1 MTQLQT
7 WRAEVDRDSKF
18 DTTWTG
24 CYAQHILQIEQYY
37 RLYSNQL
44 GHQILACSDVHLRA

>member
-7 WRAEVDRDSKF
+7 WRAEADRDSKF
-18 DTTWTG
+18 DTTG
-24 CYAQHILQIEQYY
+24 CYAQHIQQIEQYY

-44 GHQILACSDVHLRA
+44 GHQILACSDVHSRA